1 MNKDTDRG
9 GFLARLCSDDAISG
23 LMFVAIGAFG
33 LWVGQDYPVGTAIR
47 MGPGYVPRALC
58 FILLGLGALIVI
70 SALAVQPRHSEPPPF
85 RLTPLLLVPLAVI
98 AFALTL
104 TKLGLV
110 AATGLLVLI
119 SAFADKGQ
127 RPVEI
132 IGTLIVLTLL
142 TVGVFVWGVGIPL
155 SLWPD
160 F

>member
-1 MNKDTDRG
+1 MSKDTERG
-9 GFLARLCSDDAISG
+9 GYVGRLCTDDAIAG
-23 LMFVAIGAFG
+23 MMFVAIGAAG
-33 LWVGQDYPVGTAIR
+33 LWIGQDYQVGTAIR

-58 FILLGLGALIVI
+58 FILIALGVLIVL
-70 SALAVQPRHSEPPPF
+70 SAVAVRPARSEPPPF
-85 RLTPLLLVPLAVI
+85 RLLPLVLIPIAII
-98 AFALTL
+98 AFALAL

-110 AATGLLVLI
+110 AATALLVII